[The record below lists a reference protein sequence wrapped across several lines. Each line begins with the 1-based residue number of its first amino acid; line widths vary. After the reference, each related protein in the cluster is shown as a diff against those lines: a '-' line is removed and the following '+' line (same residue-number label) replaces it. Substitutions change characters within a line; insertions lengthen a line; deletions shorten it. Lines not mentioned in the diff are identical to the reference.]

1 MIILICLVWLCK
13 NLSKLDHVSD
23 HYRSLSCMVAI
34 TAAYPISICCIIS
47 ITTNGV
53 SLRLHLLSLDT
64 VSHYNYDT
72 RVAAH
77 FANPERFHLGFSQR
91 FLCFKASNP
100 VGGTPFHPHLP
111 QINIFQLF
119 VRTTPVICWLM
130 CMFMFL

>member
-34 TAAYPISICCIIS
+34 IAAYPISICWYDVS
-47 ITTNGV
+47 SVSPLMGV
-53 SLRLHLLSLDT
+53 SLCLHLFSLDT

-77 FANPERFHLGFSQR
+77 FANPERFYLD
-91 FLCFKASNP
+91 P

-119 VRTTPVICWLM
+119 VRTTPIICWLM

>member
-1 MIILICLVWLCK
+1 MILICMSSIWLCK

-34 TAAYPISICCIIS
+34 TAAYPISICWYD
-47 ITTNGV
+47 V
-53 SLRLHLLSLDT
+53 SSVSPLMGYPFVSTYYVSLDT
-64 VSHYNYDT
+64 VSHHNYDT

-91 FLCFKASNP
+91 FLLRHP

-119 VRTTPVICWLM
+119 VSTTPSSCVCL
-130 CMFMFL
+130 CFL